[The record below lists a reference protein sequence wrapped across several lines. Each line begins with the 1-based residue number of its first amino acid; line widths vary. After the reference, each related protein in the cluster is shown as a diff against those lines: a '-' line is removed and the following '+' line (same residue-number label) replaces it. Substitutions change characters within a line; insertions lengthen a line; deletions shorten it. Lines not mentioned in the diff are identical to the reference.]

1 MQKTHIYF
9 TFVWLYII
17 SMSVW
22 ILNDDGF
29 HGVRIASFFV
39 LWMFFPLFSYAN
51 LFPVREGKEA
61 FQFKIYAF
69 VYLIL
74 PLISAI
80 QGQIFT
86 VFTDFEQHSKGVK
99 TEVVR
104 VEWLKGLPANRIS
117 SGGGGIGLGVLDES
131 QKYKNGD
138 LKELLPA
145 CSVLLKNRYR
155 GCDYLKD
162 KVGET
167 MLVSYVDMTDTYFF
181 HLKYHSLIYEI
192 KSLDSDFY
200 LGKDYYVAQYQS
212 NKKYLLYVLFFVMLG
227 AMLTQYIGYYMLE
240 YKRIEN
246 DLEYEHDT

>member
-29 HGVRIASFFV
+29 HGVRMASFFV
-39 LWMFFPLFSYAN
+39 LWMALPLSSYMNVCPIRDGQEKSLLRSYIFIYIIFPL
-51 LFPVREGKEA
+51 
-61 FQFKIYAF
+61 I
-69 VYLIL
+69 I
-74 PLISAI
+74 AI

-99 TEVVR
+99 TELVR
-104 VEWLKGLPANRIS
+104 VEWLKGLPANRFS

-167 MLVSYVDMTDTYFF
+167 MLVSYVKMKDSYFF
-181 HLKYHSLIYEI
+181 HLKFHSLIYEI

-200 LGKDYYVAQYQS
+200 LGKDYYIAQYQL

-227 AMLTQYIGYYMLE
+227 AMLIQYIGYYLLE

-246 DLEYEHDT
+246 DLEYEDGT